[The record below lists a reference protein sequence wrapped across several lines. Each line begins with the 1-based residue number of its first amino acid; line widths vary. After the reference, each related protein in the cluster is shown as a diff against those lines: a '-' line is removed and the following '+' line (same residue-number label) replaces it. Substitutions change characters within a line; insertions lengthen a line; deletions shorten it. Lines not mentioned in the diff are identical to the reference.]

1 MQIETPALKPQMT
14 FRSQNQKVMVRQDKI
29 TYLITAFKIEGTEYL
44 HRKEAPLECL
54 IRTVL
59 SQTTNDENRDRSFA
73 AMKARYPGWGELA
86 KSSLPE
92 LEETLRSGGLARR
105 KAETIHAVLRWAQ
118 ANFGSYT
125 LDPVAN
131 WETPKLFAELTKIP
145 GVGVKTVAIVACF
158 SLGRGVFPVDVHVH
172 RVLNRLGVTSRKLSP
187 EQTFTTVDPFIPF
200 NRDAML
206 HLNLIELG
214 RHLCKARQ
222 PLCEACRFRDICDY
236 YLQKNDWAVK

>member
-1 MQIETPALKPQMT
+1 MT
-14 FRSQNQKVMVRQDKI
+14 YRTQNQKVMVRQDKI
-29 TYLITAFKIEGTEYL
+29 TYLITAFKIEGTEYGHL
-44 HRKEAPLECL
+44 KEAPLDCL

-59 SQTTNDENRDRSFA
+59 SQATNDDNRDRSYA
-73 AMKARYPGWGELA
+73 AMKARYADWDELGKA
-86 KSSLPE
+86 PLPE

-105 KAETIHAVLRWAQ
+105 KARTIRAVLQWAH

-145 GVGVKTVAIVACF
+145 GVGVKTVAILACF
-158 SLGRGVFPVDVHVH
+158 SLGRAVFPVDVHVH
-172 RVLNRLGVTSRKLSP
+172 RVLSRLGVTSRKLSP
-187 EQTFTTVDPFIPF
+187 EQTFMTVDPFIPL
-200 NRDAML
+200 NRDALL

-214 RHLCKARQ
+214 RHFCKARQ